1 MERSGNRPRPR
12 RPTDYSSHWSEWT
25 RSQVE
30 VFGRWDSLTRESIS
44 FISVR
49 RTRIVRGKCTSAI
62 MRQLKTTREIKV
74 MDEVTLQTLQRA
86 QDSIKEK

>member
-1 MERSGNRPRPR
+1 MGQPNEGVYFVYIC
-12 RPTDYSSHWSEWT
+12 TTYKDSSW
-25 RSQVE
+25 
-30 VFGRWDSLTRESIS
+30 
-44 FISVR
+44 
-49 RTRIVRGKCTSAI
+49 KCTSAI

>member
-1 MERSGNRPRPR
+1 MGRP
-12 RPTDYSSHWSEWT
+12 DQGVYSVCSCT
-25 RSQVE
+25 TYK
-30 VFGRWDSLTRESIS
+30 DSSW
-44 FISVR
+44 
-49 RTRIVRGKCTSAI
+49 KCTSAI